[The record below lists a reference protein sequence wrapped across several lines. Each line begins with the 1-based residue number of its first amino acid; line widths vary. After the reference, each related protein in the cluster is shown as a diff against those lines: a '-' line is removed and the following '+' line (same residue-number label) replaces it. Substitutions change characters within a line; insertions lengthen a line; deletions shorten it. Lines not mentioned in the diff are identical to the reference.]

1 VLKLREAELMT
12 TADLLANNRS
22 IQQRDWLWRG
32 WQTRYTFLRP
42 VPQANQTNQPVNL
55 PIILLHGFG
64 AASGHWRQN
73 IPALSEQHTVYA
85 LDLLG
90 FGASEKPP
98 TLYQVNLWVEQVFD
112 FWRTFIDRPAVI
124 VGNSIGSLIG
134 LIAAQKHP
142 EMARG
147 IVAISLP
154 DLAELEALVPP
165 VIRPVKQWMESVIG
179 SLLAKPLFHLVRQP
193 KVIEFVLKNLVYIDR
208 QFVDA
213 ELVEII
219 TVPAQERQ
227 AAEAFLWINRGATS
241 PGSAPN
247 VKQAIDQLRVPML
260 ILWGTKDRLIP
271 IRVGRKLANRPSV
284 RMVELP
290 ELGHCAHDENPAMI
304 NQAIMS
310 WISENL

>member
-1 VLKLREAELMT
+1 MT
-12 TADLLANNRS
+12 TADLLTNHRS

-42 VPQANQTNQPVNL
+42 VPQANQTNQHLNL

-64 AASGHWRQN
+64 ASSGHWRNN

-98 TLYQVNLWVEQVFD
+98 TLYQVNLWVEQVFE
-112 FWRTFIDRPAVI
+112 FWRTFIHHPAVI

-147 IVAISLP
+147 VVAISLP

-165 VIRPVKQWMESVIG
+165 VIRPIKQWMESVIG
-179 SLLAKPLFHLVRQP
+179 SLLAKPLFYLVRQP

-219 TVPAQERQ
+219 TAPAQERQ
-227 AAEAFLWINRGATS
+227 AAEAFLWINRGASS
-241 PGSAPN
+241 PESAPN
-247 VKQAIDQLRVPML
+247 VKQAIEQLRVPML
-260 ILWGTKDRLIP
+260 ILWGTQDRLIP

-284 RMVELP
+284 SMVELSG
-290 ELGHCAHDENPAMI
+290 LGHCAHDENPAMI